1 MGEFVAWIIGWD
13 LVLEYALGAATVAV
27 SWSQYVDKFLAN
39 YGIHIPQSI
48 LHGPWDTKPGIIN
61 LPSILIICLLSL
73 LLMRGTKESASL
85 NNILVILKVTVV
97 IVFIGLALLTMQIIS
112 FIPVNEGEALLSLE
126 RCLFLTSSV
135 ATILVIMVEWY
146 FMRCRVVFFAFIGF
160 DAVSTAAQEAKIQKR
175 NANFFRFI
183 SNLYYFIC
191 PVCLRFNWFRKL
203 S

>member
-13 LVLEYALGAATVAV
+13 LVLEYALGATVAV

-85 NNILVILKVTVV
+85 NNILVILK
-97 IVFIGLALLTMQIIS
+97 
-112 FIPVNEGEALLSLE
+112 
-126 RCLFLTSSV
+126 
-135 ATILVIMVEWY
+135 
-146 FMRCRVVFFAFIGF
+146 
-160 DAVSTAAQEAKIQKR
+160 
-175 NANFFRFI
+175 
-183 SNLYYFIC
+183 
-191 PVCLRFNWFRKL
+191 
-203 S
+203 

>member
-85 NNILVILKVTVV
+85 NNILVLKVTVV
-97 IVFIGLALLTMQIIS
+97 IVFIGLGLALLTMQII
-112 FIPVNEGEALLSLE
+112 LLH
-126 RCLFLTSSV
+126 TS
-135 ATILVIMVEWY
+135 
-146 FMRCRVVFFAFIGF
+146 
-160 DAVSTAAQEAKIQKR
+160 
-175 NANFFRFI
+175 
-183 SNLYYFIC
+183 
-191 PVCLRFNWFRKL
+191 
-203 S
+203 